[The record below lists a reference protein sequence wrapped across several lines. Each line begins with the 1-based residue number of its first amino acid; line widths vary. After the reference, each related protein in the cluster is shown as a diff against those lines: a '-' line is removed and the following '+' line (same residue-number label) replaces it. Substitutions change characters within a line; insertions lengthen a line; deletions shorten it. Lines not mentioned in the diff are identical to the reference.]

1 MAFPKHRL
9 AVSVAVLNN
18 KNEILLVKNWKR
30 GWEFP
35 GGYVENGESLHSA
48 AIREVKEESGI
59 EIQLSKMCGLIQ
71 DVNNSR
77 CTVLF
82 LGNPL
87 SGTLTGG
94 DDALDARY
102 YSIEEALN
110 KVTWKTYKERIIKCL
125 NVDTH
130 PFIIES

>member
-87 SGTLTGG
+87 SGTLIGG

-130 PFIIES
+130 

>member
-35 GGYVENGESLHSA
+35 GGYVENGESLQSA

>member
-18 KNEILLVKNWKR
+18 QNEILLVKNWKR

-35 GGYVENGESLHSA
+35 GGYVDNGESLHSA
-48 AIREVKEESGI
+48 AIREVKEEAGI
-59 EIQLSKMCGLIQ
+59 EIQLLKMCGLIQ
-71 DVNNSR
+71 DVKNSR

-82 LGNPL
+82 LGSPFR
-87 SGTLTGG
+87 GEVRGG
-94 DDALDARY
+94 DDALDAGFFL
-102 YSIEEALN
+102 IEEALN

-125 NVDTH
+125 NEDTH